1 MLKNTF
7 LHLPDEAIDIL
18 PLNLQLVSRAEQN
31 EETLALT
38 LALRMNPSSF
48 RRVAALEMFYLVAAH
63 FSIHQGTK
71 LPSSLPWQ
79 C

>member
-31 EETLALT
+31 EETLAL
-38 LALRMNPSSF
+38 RMNLRAF
-48 RRVAALEMFYLVAAH
+48 VV
-63 FSIHQGTK
+63 
-71 LPSSLPWQ
+71 WQ
-79 C
+79 P